1 MDYNISEST
10 VNEIRNILN
19 FYYKSQW
26 WSGQVM
32 GVTIPIQSRT
42 CILVSDY
49 LFRLNPVI
57 TDYKA
62 MYLITG
68 FTAVWILDHEN
79 KKYYI
84 EFYENGKLNYDVN
97 IKQPVL
103 VLSLKKEKLETIS
116 NMDDFKEFIYY
127 VDNSRL
133 HASLLMNKMV
143 DPIVSSGY
151 LSIPGTDN
159 KIDFK
164 TISTINVCIKTP
176 NELLYIWQN
185 TFKRKTIDN
194 TDNN

>member
-1 MDYNISEST
+1 MDQNYSD
-10 VNEIRNILN
+10 
-19 FYYKSQW
+19 
-26 WSGQVM
+26 
-32 GVTIPIQSRT
+32 SRR
-42 CILVSDY
+42 
-49 LFRLNPVI
+49 FRLFCTVVLTVLAIIALLPILLIVI
-57 TDYKA
+57 ASVTDEKTLLA
-62 MYLITG
+62 
-68 FTAVWILDHEN
+68 
-79 KKYYI
+79 
-84 EFYENGKLNYDVN
+84 NGYTFFPSKL
-97 IKQPVL
+97 
-103 VLSLKKEKLETIS
+103 S